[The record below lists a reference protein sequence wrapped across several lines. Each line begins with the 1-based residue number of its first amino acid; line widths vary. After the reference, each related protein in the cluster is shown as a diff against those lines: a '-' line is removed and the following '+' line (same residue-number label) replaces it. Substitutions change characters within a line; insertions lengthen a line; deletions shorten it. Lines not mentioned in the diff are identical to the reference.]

1 MPLTGKSRRALRLA
15 EGRRQENQ
23 ARSTATTSSKARRS
37 RTSETVGR
45 RLRSSLRGS
54 RHLAARVGARRRPS
68 PHTSGR
74 NGYHASTSIVTAM
87 LVPSPL
93 HRNELKPPDRSVQ
106 SSESEG
112 RLEDGWIEFRPA
124 RWLVAT
130 IALLWL
136 WLVRP
141 QFGKRELVVSAWQF
155 TPRRLKLIAG
165 GVAAV
170 ALVVLAGSVAA
181 LVLMLVHLA

>member
-1 MPLTGKSRRALRLA
+1 
-15 EGRRQENQ
+15 
-23 ARSTATTSSKARRS
+23 
-37 RTSETVGR
+37 
-45 RLRSSLRGS
+45 
-54 RHLAARVGARRRPS
+54 
-68 PHTSGR
+68 
-74 NGYHASTSIVTAM
+74 M

-93 HRNELKPPDRSVQ
+93 HRNELKPPDLSVQ
-106 SSESEG
+106 ASEREG

-136 WLVRP
+136 LLVRP

-170 ALVVLAGSVAA
+170 ALVVLAGSIAA
-181 LVLMLVHLA
+181 LVLMLVQLA

>member
-1 MPLTGKSRRALRLA
+1 MRQTPGPL
-15 EGRRQENQ
+15 
-23 ARSTATTSSKARRS
+23 
-37 RTSETVGR
+37 
-45 RLRSSLRGS
+45 
-54 RHLAARVGARRRPS
+54 
-68 PHTSGR
+68 
-74 NGYHASTSIVTAM
+74 TSIVTAM

-93 HRNELKPPDRSVQ
+93 HRNELKPPDLSVQ
-106 SSESEG
+106 APDREG

-141 QFGKRELVVSAWQF
+141 QFGKRELVVSAWRF

>member
-1 MPLTGKSRRALRLA
+1 
-15 EGRRQENQ
+15 
-23 ARSTATTSSKARRS
+23 
-37 RTSETVGR
+37 
-45 RLRSSLRGS
+45 
-54 RHLAARVGARRRPS
+54 
-68 PHTSGR
+68 
-74 NGYHASTSIVTAM
+74 M

-93 HRNELKPPDRSVQ
+93 HRNELKPPDRPVQ

-170 ALVVLAGSVAA
+170 ALVLAGSVAA
-181 LVLMLVHLA
+181 LVLLLIHLA

>member
-1 MPLTGKSRRALRLA
+1 MHRTPGPL
-15 EGRRQENQ
+15 
-23 ARSTATTSSKARRS
+23 
-37 RTSETVGR
+37 
-45 RLRSSLRGS
+45 
-54 RHLAARVGARRRPS
+54 
-68 PHTSGR
+68 
-74 NGYHASTSIVTAM
+74 TSIVTAV

-93 HRNELKPPDRSVQ
+93 HRNELKPPDLSAQTSDR
-106 SSESEG
+106 EG

-141 QFGKRELVVSAWQF
+141 QFGKRELVVSAWGF
-155 TPRRLKLIAG
+155 TPRRLKLITG

-170 ALVVLAGSVAA
+170 ALIVLAGSIAA
-181 LVLMLVHLA
+181 LVLVLVQMA